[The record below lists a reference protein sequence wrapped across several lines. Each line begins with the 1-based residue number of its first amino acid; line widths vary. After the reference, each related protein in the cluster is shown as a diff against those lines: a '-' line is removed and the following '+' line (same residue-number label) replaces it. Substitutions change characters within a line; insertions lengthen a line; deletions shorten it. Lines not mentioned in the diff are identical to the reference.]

1 MPMKLPTRE
10 EGRRPSASM
19 AGLADEERAR
29 IQKMTSI
36 ERMTLALR
44 MGRVLRELAKGKS
57 ARG

>member
-1 MPMKLPTRE
+1 
-10 EGRRPSASM
+10 M
-19 AGLADEERAR
+19 AGLADGERAR